1 MEKDADGLAELG
13 LVQEGIVYE
22 IAERLH
28 LALHGN
34 PLARIV
40 WQAKPH
46 RNQAG
51 MFVQQVGTST
61 PELFHF
67 MPCEPVFQQVRCDR
81 SLLFGKFVH
90 LLPQS
95 CFAFRDLRIVRWFSF
110 SHCFYCSNY
119 TCVELKVFS

>member
-51 MFVQQVGTST
+51 MFVQQVGTSM

-67 MPCEPVFQQVRCDR
+67 MASEPVFQQVRSDR
-81 SLLFGKFVH
+81 GLL
-90 LLPQS
+90 
-95 CFAFRDLRIVRWFSF
+95 FAFRKLRIVRWFSF